1 MRCNAPCCHLQTDY
15 RGSVQVGY
23 DGPRRW
29 GMVRLATLMFFRGR
43 HIGAGGVLRTW
54 LPSCLLAAALAVGLS
69 VGLS

>member
-1 MRCNAPCCHLQTDY
+1 MA
-15 RGSVQVGY
+15 Y